1 MTNTVNTITVL
12 LFVSISLYQS
22 CSAIMCHRCVSAM
35 GGCGDDLDWRMFPWR
50 DCGDSEFCVKIIKKV
65 GSEYNIVRDC
75 ESSLMRSTR
84 HRLLMPNLRRHGYC
98 LPARKNDAYKPMDTE
113 DEKVMYC
120 FCNDWNGCNSAS
132 RLSSKLTVISLLS
145 TIISY
150 SVLKVL

>member
-1 MTNTVNTITVL
+1 MRH
-12 LFVSISLYQS
+12 S
-22 CSAIMCHRCVSAM
+22 
-35 GGCGDDLDWRMFPWR
+35 
-50 DCGDSEFCVKIIKKV
+50 VKYRIV
-65 GSEYNIVRDC
+65 HFTGEHNIVRDC

-132 RLSSKLTVISLLS
+132 KISSKVTIISILS
-145 TIISY
+145 AIISY
-150 SVLKVL
+150 SVLRFF